1 MCDTQRV
8 TRQVA
13 LAVIEFELAPE
24 AVCIM
29 CVDLCKNKFTS

>member
-1 MCDTQRV
+1 MRHPACDETDSI
-8 TRQVA
+8 
-13 LAVIEFELAPE
+13 AVIEFELASE